1 MLHTIFSHVQVP
13 CSISDSWQIL
23 PSFSRGCDF
32 LGPLGP
38 WVSGIRDVGIGDA
51 HSATTGAVNGTGRAP
66 RRSIASTRWFFT
78 MHQGQKKVSLMED
91 GLTMEIYGLTM
102 AIHGLTMAIYDES

>member
-1 MLHTIFSHVQVP
+1 
-13 CSISDSWQIL
+13 
-23 PSFSRGCDF
+23 
-32 LGPLGP
+32 
-38 WVSGIRDVGIGDA
+38 
-51 HSATTGAVNGTGRAP
+51 
-66 RRSIASTRWFFT
+66 